1 MFGLLGEVLGKSSA
15 AVAIFAAVFLPFL
28 LMHAYMYTQKK
39 ERHKGVL
46 TAAVMDQARRGKI
59 GYISSHHTKLAK
71 SVAERVAR
79 ELLGAGCSLLEL
91 DLIGVSLN
99 GTWVE
104 TFGEAAVCSE
114 VLRELWLGKCK
125 LRGPLPVMRLPALQL
140 LNLTN
145 NELTGHINPLQGC
158 TALQRLDLSGNNL
171 RGGLEGLKGCVALRV
186 LHLNLNQ
193 LIGGLDPLEGC
204 KALTHLWLHDNQLTG
219 GLEPLKGCTALQDLR
234 LSNNKITGGLDALEG
249 LAALKML
256 GRPRAAPGLQ
266 GAGAAR
272 LGEQPAIGRPRAAGE
287 VHGTESDRP
296 RGESAN
302 GLARVAHA
310 ARTTKAGR
318 GEEQQEPLAGER
330 GQGLLRE
337 AVSALLN
344 VTWPVRVSGRT
355 APSEERVEFSV
366 AACCVCIGGTKQ
378 IKSPCPCFSSGAPAA
393 ARWAVGVSFFRLY
406 NSRPSCIHPPP
417 RGRAGE
423 AHTLK

>member
-1 MFGLLGEVLGKSSA
+1 MADRALHESAPERALRAMFGLLGEVLGKSSA

-193 LIGGLDPLEGC
+193 LIGGLEPLEGC

-234 LSNNKITGGLDALEG
+234 LSNNKFTGGLDALEG

-256 GRPRAAPGLQ
+256 GLFDNKLKGGLEPLQ
-266 GAGAAR
+266 GCKALEQ
-272 LGEQPAIGRPRAAGE
+272 LGLENNQLSG
-287 VHGTESDRP
+287 
-296 RGESAN
+296 
-302 GLARVAHA
+302 GL
-310 ARTTKAGR
+310 
-318 GEEQQEPLAGER
+318 EPLAKCTALNQIALEANQLTGSLEPLMQLER
-330 GQGLLRE
+330 LKQVEVKNNRNLWLANEDKAYFEKQCLL
-337 AVSALLN
+337 
-344 VTWPVRVSGRT
+344 
-355 APSEERVEFSV
+355 FSM
-366 AACCVCIGGTKQ
+366 
-378 IKSPCPCFSSGAPAA
+378 
-393 ARWAVGVSFFRLY
+393 
-406 NSRPSCIHPPP
+406 
-417 RGRAGE
+417 
-423 AHTLK
+423 